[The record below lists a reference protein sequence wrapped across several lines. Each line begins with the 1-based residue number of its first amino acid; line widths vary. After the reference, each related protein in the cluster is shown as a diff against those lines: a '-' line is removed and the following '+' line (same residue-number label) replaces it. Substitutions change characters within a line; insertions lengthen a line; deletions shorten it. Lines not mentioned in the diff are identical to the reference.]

1 MQRHSLKKKWVVQNK
16 RHNLQ
21 MQKKNLLTMQLEWLI
36 SAHLGNTAYVL
47 FQTFWQYQL
56 FYWRHN
62 SKCLQNMNTIWQL
75 SILLF
80 FLTVRNVREALW
92 NKTFVNSPCCKS
104 SRRLLVELKT
114 VLTCSLLDNF
124 FFLNILFYLNIISLY
139 KLCWL
144 VGRLPSKYLMYYF
157 WYS

>member
-1 MQRHSLKKKWVVQNK
+1 MQN
-16 RHNLQ
+16 
-21 MQKKNLLTMQLEWLI
+21 KNLLVRQIKWL
-36 SAHLGNTAYVL
+36 
-47 FQTFWQYQL
+47 QTFWQYQL

-75 SILLF
+75 FILLF
-80 FLTVRNVREALW
+80 FLTVRNVREAQW
-92 NKTFVNSPCCKS
+92 NKTFGNSPCCKS
-104 SRRLLVELKT
+104 SRRLLVELSHHWKPFNWFIENSQKHWSNWRRYWH
-114 VLTCSLLDNF
+114 VICLTIF